1 VSAAALWRRFLGQG
15 EPQPV
20 VPTDLARRLA
30 RVRLHATRCLTA
42 SWAGAYRSAFK
53 GEGLEFAGVREY
65 LPGDDVR
72 TVDWRVTA
80 RTGRLAV
87 RRYVEERNRTVLF
100 LVDVGAG
107 TAAGSGTRTLLEVAA
122 EVVALVGSA
131 AIAGGDRV
139 ALSAWSDRQELA
151 LIPRRNEAWLLR
163 MVREL
168 LLVRPQ
174 GRASDLLA
182 ALTEVPRL
190 LRRAGVLVVISPFL
204 GSGYGRTLGALAR
217 RHELLAVR
225 LWDRRAGKGTA
236 KARVPARDTLGRAG
250 WGATAPAP
258 EVPDLSGVRADVL
271 MVTPET
277 LLPPTLARAF
287 LARVRRR
294 SA

>member
-1 VSAAALWRRFLGQG
+1 MSAVDLWRRFLGQG
-15 EPQPV
+15 EPHPV

-30 RVRLHATRCLTA
+30 RVRLHATRRLTA
-42 SWAGAYRSAFK
+42 SWTGAYRSAFK

-72 TVDWRVTA
+72 AIDWRVTA

-107 TAAGSGTRTLLEVAA
+107 MAAGSGTRTLLEVAA

-139 ALSAWSDRQELA
+139 ALSAWSDRQELV
-151 LIPRRNEAWLLR
+151 LTPRRNDASLLR
-163 MVREL
+163 MVHEL

-174 GRASDLLA
+174 GRPSDLPA
-182 ALTEVPRL
+182 AFTEVPRL
-190 LRRAGVLVVISPFL
+190 LRRSGVLVVISPFL
-204 GSGYGRTLGALAR
+204 GSGYGRTLRALAR

-250 WGATAPAP
+250 WGATGPAP
-258 EVPDLSGVRADVL
+258 EVPELSGVRADVL

-277 LLPPTLARAF
+277 LLAPTLARAF
-287 LARVRRR
+287 LARGRRR

>member
-1 VSAAALWRRFLGQG
+1 MSEVALWRRFLGQG
-15 EPQPV
+15 EPHPV

-30 RVRLHATRCLTA
+30 QVRLHAARRLTA

-72 TVDWRVTA
+72 TIDWRVTA

-107 TAAGSGTRTLLEVAA
+107 TVAGSGTRTLLEVAA

-139 ALSAWSDRQELA
+139 ALSAWSDRQEFVLT
-151 LIPRRNEAWLLR
+151 PRRNDASLLR
-163 MVREL
+163 MVHEL

-174 GRASDLLA
+174 GRPSDLLA

-190 LRRAGVLVVISPFL
+190 LRRSGVLVLISPFF

-250 WGATAPAP
+250 WAAAGPAP
-258 EVPDLSGVRADVL
+258 EVPELSRVRADVL

-277 LLPPTLARAF
+277 LLAPILARAF
-287 LARVRRR
+287 LARGRRR